1 MAILSIIIA
10 PDPRLK
16 VTSELVGRVDSDAR
30 RLMDDMLETMYLAP
44 GIGLSAVQVGV
55 PKRLIVMD
63 VARKSEDA
71 SPLRL
76 ADPEI
81 IAYSDDAVA
90 MEEGCLSFPEHY
102 AEVKRPDGVNLRY
115 TDEHNQQQELAADGL
130 LARCI
135 QHEIDHLDGILL
147 VDHLSAIRRGIIIRK
162 LLKARKAEALKS
174 A

>member
-1 MAILSIIIA
+1 MAVLPIIIA
-10 PDPRLK
+10 PDPLLK
-16 VTSELVGRVDSDAR
+16 VTSGLVGRVDSDSR

-44 GIGLSAVQVGV
+44 GVGLSAVQVGV
-55 PKRLIVMD
+55 PKRLIVLD
-63 VARKSEDA
+63 VARTSEDA

-81 IAYSDDAVA
+81 TAYSDEAVA

-102 AEVKRPDGVNLRY
+102 AEVKRPGEVTLRY
-115 TDEHNQQQELAADGL
+115 TDEHNRQQELEAEGL

-135 QHEIDHLDGILL
+135 QHEMDHLDGILL

-162 LLKARKAEALKS
+162 LLKVRKAKALKS
-174 A
+174 T

>member
-1 MAILSIIIA
+1 MAILPIIIA

-16 VTSELVGRVDSDAR
+16 VTSELVGRVDDDAR

-44 GIGLSAVQVGV
+44 GVGLSAIQVGV
-55 PKRLIVMD
+55 PKRLIVID
-63 VARKSEDA
+63 VARKGEDA
-71 SPLRL
+71 TPLRM

-81 IAYSDDAVA
+81 VAYFHEAVA

-102 AEVKRPDGVNLRY
+102 AEVKRPGAVTLRY
-115 TDEHNQQQELAADGL
+115 TDEHNQQQDLEADGL

-135 QHEIDHLDGILL
+135 QHEMDHLDGILL
-147 VDHLSAIRRGIIIRK
+147 VDHLSAIKRGIIIRK
-162 LLKARKAEALKS
+162 LLKARKAKALKS

>member
-1 MAILSIIIA
+1 MAILPIIIA

-16 VTSELVGRVDSDAR
+16 VTFEPVGRVDGDAR

-44 GIGLSAVQVGV
+44 GVGLSAIQVGV
-55 PKRLIVMD
+55 TKRLIVID
-63 VARKSEDA
+63 VARKGDDA
-71 SPLRL
+71 MPLRL

-81 IAYSDDAVA
+81 VAYSDEAVA

-102 AEVKRPDGVNLRY
+102 AEVKRPGAVSLHY
-115 TDEHNQQQELAADGL
+115 TDEHNQQRELEADGL

-135 QHEIDHLDGILL
+135 QHEMDHLDGILL
-147 VDHLSAIRRGIIIRK
+147 VDHLSAIKRGIIIRK
-162 LLKARKAEALKS
+162 LLKARKAKALKS